1 MLYELNTLVKYTTT
15 SIKIII
21 KKKNCLVNYATT
33 NYEKYYIL
41 L

>member
-21 KKKNCLVNYATT
+21 KKFCLVNYAIA
-33 NYEKYYIL
+33 NYEKHYIL